1 MPLIL
6 RNFAN
11 ERRDVIS
18 HVRLFEQQVRSTNSV
33 GRVVA
38 SVKHRRRELKSIVI
52 IHMCSQHPTSS
63 TGRTNQSQLLN
74 LMCESI
80 LVPEINSN
88 LGNNMFL

>member
-1 MPLIL
+1 M
-6 RNFAN
+6 
-11 ERRDVIS
+11 
-18 HVRLFEQQVRSTNSV
+18 RLFEQVRSTNSV

-63 TGRTNQSQLLN
+63 TGRTNQSQLVN
-74 LMCESI
+74 CVMCESI

-88 LGNNMFL
+88 LGNNVS